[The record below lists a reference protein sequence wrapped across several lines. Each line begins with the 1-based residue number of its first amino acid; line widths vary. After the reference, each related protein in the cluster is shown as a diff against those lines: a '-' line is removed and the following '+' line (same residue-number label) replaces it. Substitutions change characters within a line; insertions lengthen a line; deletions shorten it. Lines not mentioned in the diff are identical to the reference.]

1 MNKLILLA
9 LVCTGFAVTTPFT
22 AHALDSEKVGQNL
35 DARNREGI
43 AQANAPLPLAEPNMS
58 LAEPLLGTR
67 HFVLATP
74 ALCAYG
80 TRIAQYNQNRDRQ
93 FSVYYR
99 NRGNRQWTLE
109 GYHNNRRDA
118 RQAAN
123 RLERRG
129 YRTYIQVSRRI
140 NSGMNRG

>member
-1 MNKLILLA
+1 MKKIILLA

-22 AHALDSEKVGQNL
+22 AQALDSEKIGQNL
-35 DARNREGI
+35 DSHSERLR
-43 AQANAPLPLAEPNMS
+43 QREPNMS
-58 LAEPLLGTR
+58 LA
-67 HFVLATP
+67 
-74 ALCAYG
+74 
-80 TRIAQYNQNRDRQ
+80 QYDRDQYRNNQYRRNQDRQ

-129 YRTYIQVSRRI
+129 YRTYVQVSRRI

>member
-58 LAEPLLGTR
+58 LA
-67 HFVLATP
+67 
-74 ALCAYG
+74 
-80 TRIAQYNQNRDRQ
+80 QYNRNRDRQ

>member
-1 MNKLILLA
+1 MKKLILLA
-9 LVCTGFAVTTPFT
+9 LVCTGFAVTTPLT
-22 AHALDSEKVGQNL
+22 AQALDSDK
-35 DARNREGI
+35 
-43 AQANAPLPLAEPNMS
+43 
-58 LAEPLLGTR
+58 
-67 HFVLATP
+67 
-74 ALCAYG
+74 
-80 TRIAQYNQNRDRQ
+80 IAQYERNQYPDNQYRNRNRQ

-99 NRGNRQWTLE
+99 NRNDRQWTFE

-129 YRTYIQVSRRI
+129 YRTYVQVSRRV

>member
-1 MNKLILLA
+1 MKKIILLA
-9 LVCTGFAVTTPFT
+9 LVCTGFAVTTPLT
-22 AHALDSEKVGQNL
+22 AQALDSEKIGQNL
-35 DARNREGI
+35 DSHSEQLSQR
-43 AQANAPLPLAEPNMS
+43 EPNMS
-58 LAEPLLGTR
+58 LA
-67 HFVLATP
+67 
-74 ALCAYG
+74 
-80 TRIAQYNQNRDRQ
+80 QYDRDQYRNNQYRRNQDRQ

-129 YRTYIQVSRRI
+129 YRTYVQVSRRI

>member
-1 MNKLILLA
+1 MKKLILLA

-22 AHALDSEKVGQNL
+22 AQALDSEK
-35 DARNREGI
+35 
-43 AQANAPLPLAEPNMS
+43 
-58 LAEPLLGTR
+58 
-67 HFVLATP
+67 
-74 ALCAYG
+74 
-80 TRIAQYNQNRDRQ
+80 IAQYNRDQYPNNQYPDNQYRNNRNRDRQ

-99 NRGNRQWTLE
+99 NRNDRQWTLE

-129 YRTYIQVSRRI
+129 YRTYVQVSRRI

>member
-1 MNKLILLA
+1 MKKIILLA
-9 LVCTGFAVTTPFT
+9 LLCTGFAVTMPLT
-22 AHALDSEKVGQNL
+22 AQALDSDK
-35 DARNREGI
+35 
-43 AQANAPLPLAEPNMS
+43 
-58 LAEPLLGTR
+58 
-67 HFVLATP
+67 
-74 ALCAYG
+74 
-80 TRIAQYNQNRDRQ
+80 IAQYDRDQYRDNQYRNNRNRDRQ

-99 NRGNRQWTLE
+99 NRNDRQWTFE

-129 YRTYIQVSRRI
+129 YRTYVQVSRRI

>member
-1 MNKLILLA
+1 MNKIILLA

-22 AHALDSEKVGQNL
+22 AHALDSEKIGQNL
-35 DARNREGI
+35 DLET
-43 AQANAPLPLAEPNMS
+43 NM
-58 LAEPLLGTR
+58 E
-67 HFVLATP
+67 
-74 ALCAYG
+74 
-80 TRIAQYNQNRDRQ
+80 IAQYNRNQNRDRQ

-99 NRGNRQWTLE
+99 NRNDRQWTFE
-109 GYHNNRRDA
+109 GYHDNRRDA

-129 YRTYIQVSRRI
+129 YRTYVQVSRRI

>member
-1 MNKLILLA
+1 MKKIILLA

-22 AHALDSEKVGQNL
+22 AQALDSGKIGQNL
-35 DARNREGI
+35 DLET
-43 AQANAPLPLAEPNMS
+43 NM
-58 LAEPLLGTR
+58 E
-67 HFVLATP
+67 
-74 ALCAYG
+74 
-80 TRIAQYNQNRDRQ
+80 IAQYNRNQNRDRQ

-99 NRGNRQWTLE
+99 NRGDRQWTLE

-129 YRTYIQVSRRI
+129 YRTYVQVSRRI

>member
-1 MNKLILLA
+1 MNKIILLA

-35 DARNREGI
+35 NLET
-43 AQANAPLPLAEPNMS
+43 NVE
-58 LAEPLLGTR
+58 
-67 HFVLATP
+67 
-74 ALCAYG
+74 
-80 TRIAQYNQNRDRQ
+80 IAQYRRNQNRDRQ

-99 NRGNRQWTLE
+99 NRNDRQWTLE
-109 GYHNNRRDA
+109 GYHQNRRDA
-118 RQAAN
+118 QQAAN

-129 YRTYIQVSRRI
+129 YRTYVQVSRRI

>member
-1 MNKLILLA
+1 MKKIILLA
-9 LVCTGFAVTTPFT
+9 LVCTGFAVTTPLT
-22 AHALDSEKVGQNL
+22 AQALDSEKIGQNL
-35 DARNREGI
+35 DR
-43 AQANAPLPLAEPNMS
+43 EPNMS
-58 LAEPLLGTR
+58 
-67 HFVLATP
+67 
-74 ALCAYG
+74 
-80 TRIAQYNQNRDRQ
+80 IAQYDRDQYRNNQYRRNQDRQ

-129 YRTYIQVSRRI
+129 YRTYVQVSRRI
-140 NSGMNRG
+140 NSGMGRG